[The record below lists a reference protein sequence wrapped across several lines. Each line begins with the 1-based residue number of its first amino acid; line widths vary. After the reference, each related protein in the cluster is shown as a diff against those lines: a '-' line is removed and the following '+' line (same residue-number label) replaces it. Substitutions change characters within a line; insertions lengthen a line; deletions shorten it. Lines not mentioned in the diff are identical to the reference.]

1 MKNAQE
7 QVVMFDKQIGV
18 THEICEDYEKDYIDK
33 KVWLMWIDAETDYGI
48 NCGYITEKLKN
59 LL

>member
-1 MKNAQE
+1 
-7 QVVMFDKQIGV
+7 MFDKQIGV
-18 THEICEDYEKDYIDK
+18 THEICEDYENDYIDK

-48 NCGYITEKLKN
+48 NCGYLTEKLKN